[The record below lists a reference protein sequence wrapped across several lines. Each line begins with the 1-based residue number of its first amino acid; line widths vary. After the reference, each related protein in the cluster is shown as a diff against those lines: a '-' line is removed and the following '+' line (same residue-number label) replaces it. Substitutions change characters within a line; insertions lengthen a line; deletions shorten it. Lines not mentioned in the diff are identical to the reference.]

1 MQLTSGSEAA
11 ILNNDYQPTS
21 DNVGSVTGES
31 GICANEGMA
40 LKSCRW
46 LIPLKT
52 ISTSGFGGHHLELRY
67 SAKVGLC

>member
-46 LIPLKT
+46 LIPLKNYFHFRFWWPP
-52 ISTSGFGGHHLELRY
+52 S
-67 SAKVGLC
+67 